1 MAGGSGIY
9 ISWLMGAI
17 LLSVALMPLMK
28 PPWAKIRI
36 QGFVDMFRRYWAHMF
51 VVFSV
56 YLWKDILDQIDRILM
71 ANTQLD
77 MTPYVYAIEGDIVL
91 WIQDAFQNEL
101 LSIALTHFYV
111 MGFMTAT
118 FASFVYPIYFDD
130 RHMADRVSL
139 SMFWVY
145 VLAIPFYLF
154 FNVRV
159 TGDHIPAMETIAYD
173 LTPEIH
179 NWFTR
184 IDPFT
189 NGMPSLHIGLPFA
202 VWLTYLKWDDDG
214 RWAKFRTALMIF
226 ILLTGFTILYLGI
239 HWVVDIIGGILV
251 ATLAVNLTER
261 THEPVWRFADER
273 LFTRRLAR
281 FMKDPR
287 AWFVG
292 IKKSINAQ
300 IDPYREPSKTQ
311 TGAVIIAILLGTG
324 LVLLWDATH
333 QDFPV
338 EGVTPTYTA
347 GSGDWLVTVQENDNG
362 TVEIISWNSD
372 SRMSETISTIIL
384 GEEGWTSI
392 PRVTAS
398 EKGVV
403 IFDNQKLEFWSFNYE
418 DQTFN
423 LDWLREE
430 TNANSAPIIDVL
442 LAENA
447 EQEAVVAVV
456 YSEELVYRDRD
467 GVITEYPSLEGPF
480 NIVASSG
487 SQIVIANST
496 ENGPVLEIISLAT
509 QFTARI
515 DIGDTTDEDV
525 DEFLEDLFEERV
537 DYSNSTI
544 VDLVMEG
551 DYIVAVVDVGPVNR
565 TILIDLRT
573 GTQILLSDPVWPSS
587 SPSISGGNVAF
598 LQIPRFDPTA
608 EDDDLL
614 TARDVFLHDIVEN
627 RTLQLTIDDEV
638 DQSNPQVLKSN
649 VAWIES
655 QEDGDLEIRMYA
667 LEETFEPYSSVVLQ
681 SSIVLLIP
689 MMILYAFQ
697 SANVSSKANGRR
709 EN

>member
-487 SQIVIANST
+487 SQIGIANST

-537 DYSNSTI
+537 DYTNSTI